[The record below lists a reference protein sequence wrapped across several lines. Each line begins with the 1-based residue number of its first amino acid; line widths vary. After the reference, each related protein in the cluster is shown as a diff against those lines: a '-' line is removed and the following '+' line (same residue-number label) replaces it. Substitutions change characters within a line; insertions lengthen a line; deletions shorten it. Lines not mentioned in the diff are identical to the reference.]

1 MALSKLAANSFD
13 LTDNYALTGTVTGA
27 GGTQKLFLIKNIDAS
42 SSGTVSF
49 VNGASSVVLDATY
62 KTYIFRFINIHPET
76 DQKKFEFNVSIDG
89 GSNYNVTKTSSF
101 FHAYH
106 GEDGSQAAL
115 GYETAGDLAQGTG
128 FQSLG
133 QQVGN
138 ANDECISGE
147 MYLFSPSSTTFV
159 KHFLANTNR
168 ASGNAYS
175 VNSFISG
182 YANTTSAV
190 NAVQFKFDS
199 GNIDAGR
206 IALYGIK

>member
-1 MALSKLAANSFD
+1 MTLSKLTADSFD
-13 LTDNYALTGTVTGA
+13 LTDNYAFTGTVTPG

-199 GNIDAGR
+199 GDIDAGR

>member
-1 MALSKLAANSFD
+1 VALSKLTADSFD
-13 LTDNYALTGTVTGA
+13 LTDNYAFTGTISGVGS
-27 GGTQKLFLIKNIDAS
+27 TQKLFLIKNIDAS
-42 SSGTVSF
+42 SDATISF

-89 GSNYNVTKTSSF
+89 GSNYNVAKTSTF
-101 FHAYH
+101 LHAYH
-106 GEDGSQAAL
+106 TEDGSSAAV
-115 GYETAGDLAQGTG
+115 GYETAGDLSQGTG

-147 MYLFSPSSTTFV
+147 LYLFSPSSTTFV

-168 ASGNAYS
+168 ASGNAVS
-175 VNSFISG
+175 VNSYIGG

-199 GNIDAGR
+199 GDIDAGR

>member
-1 MALSKLAANSFD
+1 MALSKLTADSFD
-13 LTDNYALTGTVTGA
+13 LTDNYAFTGTVSGA
-27 GGTQKLFLIKNIDAS
+27 GGTQKLFLIKNLDAS
-42 SSGTVSF
+42 SSSTLSF
-49 VNGASSVVLDATY
+49 VDGSSSVDLDNTY

-89 GSNYNVTKTSSF
+89 GSNYNVAKTSTF

-106 GEDGSQAAL
+106 TEDGSSAAL

-147 MYLFSPSSTTFV
+147 LYLFNPSSTTFV

-168 ASGNAYS
+168 ASGNAFS
-175 VNSFISG
+175 VRSYISG

-199 GNIDAGR
+199 GDIDAGR

>member
-1 MALSKLAANSFD
+1 VALSKLTADSFD
-13 LTDNYALTGTVTGA
+13 LTDNYAFTGTVTPGSS
-27 GGTQKLFLIKNIDAS
+27 TQKLFLIKNIDAS
-42 SSGTVSF
+42 SSSTVSF

-89 GSNYNVTKTSSF
+89 GSNYNVAKTSTF
-101 FHAYH
+101 LHAYH

-115 GYETAGDLAQGTG
+115 GYETAGDLSQGTG

-147 MYLFSPSSTTFV
+147 LYLFSPSSTTFV

-168 ASGNAYS
+168 ASGNAVS
-175 VNSFISG
+175 VNSYIGG

-199 GNIDAGR
+199 GDIDAGR

>member
-1 MALSKLAANSFD
+1 MALSKLTADSFD
-13 LTDNYALTGTVTGA
+13 LTDNYAFTGTISGVGS
-27 GGTQKLFLIKNIDAS
+27 TQKLFLIKNIDAS
-42 SSGTVSF
+42 SDATISF

-89 GSNYNVTKTSSF
+89 GSNYNVAKTSTF
-101 FHAYH
+101 LHAYH

-115 GYETAGDLAQGTG
+115 GYETAGDLSQGTG

-147 MYLFSPSSTTFV
+147 LYLFSPSSTTFV

-168 ASGNAYS
+168 ASGNAVS
-175 VNSFISG
+175 VNSYIGG

-199 GNIDAGR
+199 GDIDAGR

>member
-1 MALSKLAANSFD
+1 VALSKLTADSFD
-13 LTDNYALTGTVTGA
+13 LTDNYAFTGTISGVGS
-27 GGTQKLFLIKNIDAS
+27 TQKLFLIKNIDAS
-42 SSGTVSF
+42 SDATISF

-89 GSNYNVTKTSSF
+89 GSNYNVAKTSTF
-101 FHAYH
+101 LHAYH

-115 GYETAGDLAQGTG
+115 GYETAGDLSQGTG

-147 MYLFSPSSTTFV
+147 LYLFSPSSTTFV

-168 ASGNAYS
+168 ASGNAVS
-175 VNSFISG
+175 VNSYIGG

-199 GNIDAGR
+199 GDIDAGR

>member
-1 MALSKLAANSFD
+1 MALSKLTADSFD
-13 LTDNYALTGTVTGA
+13 LTDNYAFTGTISGVGS
-27 GGTQKLFLIKNIDAS
+27 TQKLFLIKNIDAS
-42 SSGTVSF
+42 SDATISF

-89 GSNYNVTKTSSF
+89 GSNYNVAKTSTF
-101 FHAYH
+101 LHAYH
-106 GEDGSQAAL
+106 TEDGSSAAV
-115 GYETAGDLAQGTG
+115 GYETAGDLSQGTG

-147 MYLFSPSSTTFV
+147 LYLFSPSSTTFV

-168 ASGNAYS
+168 ASGNAVS
-175 VNSFISG
+175 VNSYIGG

-199 GNIDAGR
+199 GDIDAGR

>member
-1 MALSKLAANSFD
+1 MALSKLTADSFD
-13 LTDNYALTGTVTGA
+13 LTDNYAFTGTVSGA
-27 GGTQKLFLIKNIDAS
+27 GSTQKLFLIKNLDAS
-42 SSGTVSF
+42 SSSTLSF
-49 VNGASSVVLDATY
+49 VDGSSSVDLDNTY

-89 GSNYNVTKTSSF
+89 GSNYNVAKTSTF
-101 FHAYH
+101 VHAYH

-147 MYLFSPSSTTFV
+147 LYLFNPSSTTFV

-168 ASGNAYS
+168 ASGNAFS
-175 VNSFISG
+175 VNSYIGG
-182 YANTTSAV
+182 YANTASAV

-199 GNIDAGR
+199 GNIDSGR